1 MRTDAK
7 IIRYPDRFMDLR
19 GAGTWKTIIHL
30 VDEIEKEKV
39 IMFTPDLPLYG
50 VDVSPADLSR

>member
-1 MRTDAK
+1 
-7 IIRYPDRFMDLR
+7 MDLR